1 MFVTRL
7 ISGIALVAVLIA
19 VMLAGGSVVFL
30 ATFLVAMIGMFEYY
44 RAVGIEKA
52 APGIAG
58 YACCAAFY
66 MLTAHRAES
75 LAQVFIVISL
85 MAVMACYVLQFPKF
99 TIEQAAE
106 AFLGV
111 VYPGVMMSYVYRVRM
126 MPDGLYLVWLIFLSA
141 WGCDTLAYCSGR
153 LFGRHKM
160 TPVLSPHKTV
170 EGAVGGTLGAALL
183 GFLFGMV
190 FADRLSLANPA
201 IACTL
206 SCGIGALISQI
217 GDLTASG
224 IKRNHGIKDYGHL
237 IPGHGGIMDRF
248 DSVIFTA
255 PAIYLALMF
264 LAK

>member
-7 ISGIALVAVLIA
+7 LSGIVLVAILIG
-19 VMLAGGSVVFL
+19 VMLAGGPWVFL
-30 ATFLVAMIGMFEYY
+30 ATFLVALTGMFEYY
-44 RAVGIEKA
+44 RAVGIEKE

-58 YACCAAFY
+58 YVCCAVFY
-66 MLTAHRAES
+66 LLTAFRGDS
-75 LAQVFIVISL
+75 LAAIFVVVSL
-85 MAVMACYVLQFPKF
+85 MVIMACYVLRFPKYS
-99 TIEQAAE
+99 IEQAAE

-111 VYPGVMMSYVYRVRM
+111 VYPGVMMSYVYRVRTA
-126 MPDGLYLVWLIFLSA
+126 PDGLYLVWLIFLSA
-141 WGCDTLAYCSGR
+141 WGCDTLAYCTGR

-170 EGAVGGTLGAALL
+170 EGAVGGTAGAALL
-183 GFLFGMV
+183 GLLFGMV
-190 FADRLSLANPA
+190 FADRLSLTDPVLT
-201 IACTL
+201 CTL
-206 SCGIGALISQI
+206 ACGIGAVISQI

-255 PAIYLALMF
+255 PAIYLALM
-264 LAK
+264 LLGR

>member
-1 MFVTRL
+1 MFLTRL
-7 ISGIALVAVLIA
+7 ISGICLVAILLL
-19 VMLAGGSVVFL
+19 VMWAGGIWVFL
-30 ATFLVAMIGMFEYY
+30 ATFLVALIGMFEYY
-44 RAVGIEKA
+44 RAIGIEKS

-58 YACCAAFY
+58 YICCAAFY
-66 MLTAHRAES
+66 LMTFTKSSSES
-75 LAQVFIVISL
+75 EIFIVVSL
-85 MAVMACYVLQFPKF
+85 MVIMACYVLCFPRF
-99 TIEQAAE
+99 SIEQAAE

-111 VYPGVMMSYVYRVRM
+111 VYPGVMLTYVYRVRIA
-126 MPDGLYLVWLIFLSA
+126 PDGFFLVWLIFLSA
-141 WGCDTLAYCSGR
+141 WGCDTLAYCAGR

-170 EGAVGGTLGAALL
+170 EGAVGGTVGAALL
-183 GFLFGMV
+183 GFLFSMV
-190 FADRLSLANPA
+190 FADELALKNPVL
-201 IACTL
+201 ACTL
-206 SCGIGALISQI
+206 ACGIGAVISQI

-255 PAIYLALMF
+255 PAIYFALMF